1 MNNAT
6 SEIKALWRIIGVG
19 DDSLLELRAIWPSGI
34 PNGKP
39 PKVEHFYVPN
49 YQSQAQCKA
58 AFEASALQLNGDGYN
73 IYVVMNPI
81 RPNLGVVSAKDADI
95 LYRDLMLVDI
105 DRTGEKKQPANQAD
119 LNAAK
124 ALAIKIRDH
133 MRARGWPEPIAVM
146 SGNGYHLYYILEEL
160 DNNDDSTRL
169 IQTTLNNLAFL
180 FDNDI
185 VEVDTSV
192 FNASRITKVP
202 GTIARKGVESEDRPY
217 RMARVC
223 HGF

>member
-1 MNNAT
+1 MINAA
-6 SEIKALWRIIGVG
+6 SKIKALWRIIGVG

-39 PKVEHFYVPN
+39 TKVEHFYVPN
-49 YQSQAQCKA
+49 YQSQDRCKA
-58 AFEASALQLNGDGYN
+58 AFEASAFQLNGEGYN

-81 RPNLGVVSAKDADI
+81 RPTLGAGNAKDADI

-105 DRTGEKKQPANQAD
+105 DRTGEKKQPANQAELD
-119 LNAAK
+119 AAK
-124 ALAIKIRDH
+124 VLAIKIRDYL
-133 MRARGWPEPIAVM
+133 RERGWPEPITVM
-146 SGNGYHLYYILEEL
+146 SGNGYHLYYILDEL

-180 FDNDI
+180 FDNGT

-192 FNASRITKVP
+192 YNASRITKVP
-202 GTIARKGVESEDRPY
+202 GTIARKGLESEDRPY

-223 HGF
+223 HDF